1 MGAWLS
7 VISMIVAAAASGAVK
22 VPATGTSEIVPDGRI
37 AGAEW
42 SDATR
47 VSLGEGVTLLIKAN
61 DDQIAIAVKSAARGP
76 QFTDLYV
83 SAADGQ
89 IWNLHVEKETSER
102 KLTGATWTA
111 NDPAFVPYNNAN
123 WQANVVELKP
133 NADPTAPIAKQVKPY
148 DGQEF
153 LISRSQFAGKQ
164 WHLRVEAHDL
174 AQEKPDLV
182 YPAASD
188 PHDTSGW
195 ATITLP

>member
-1 MGAWLS
+1 MSAWLS
-7 VISMIVAAAASGAVK
+7 VISMIVAAAASGSVK

-47 VSLGEGVTLLIKAN
+47 VSLGEGVTLVIKAN
-61 DDQIAIAVKSAARGP
+61 DDQIAIAVKTAARGP
-76 QFTDLYV
+76 EFTDLYV

-111 NDPAFVPYNNAN
+111 TDPAFVPYNNAN
-123 WQANVVELKP
+123 WQANVVELKS
-133 NADPTAPIAKQVKPY
+133 NADPSAPMAKQVKQY

-164 WHLRVEAHDL
+164 WHLRVEVHDL

-182 YPAASD
+182 YPATSD

-195 ATITLP
+195 ATIALP